1 MLVAFAPGAMAAPV
15 SHFSINSVALTEGD
29 AGTTNLT
36 FTISYT
42 GTKNNISV
50 DWATANG
57 TATAGADYVASS
69 GTATFTIAGA
79 TSQTINIPVNGD
91 LLDEA
96 NETFTVNLSNPTPA
110 ATADITTPTGTGTI
124 NDNDPT
130 PSLVINDVSQTE
142 GNVGTTNANF
152 TVTLS
157 APSGRNVT
165 VNYATA
171 NGTAVQPG
179 DYTTTS
185 GTLTFTPGQVREDGA
200 RCRSSETS
208 STRST
213 RRSS

>member
-15 SHFSINSVALTEGD
+15 SHFNINSAALTEGD

-79 TSQTINIPVNGD
+79 TSQTHQHPRSSAD

-130 PSLVINDVSQTE
+130 PSLIINDVSQTE

-152 TVTLS
+152 AVTLS
-157 APSGRNVT
+157 PRAV
-165 VNYATA
+165 AT
-171 NGTAVQPG
+171 
-179 DYTTTS
+179 
-185 GTLTFTPGQVREDGA
+185 
-200 RCRSSETS
+200 
-208 STRST
+208 
-213 RRSS
+213 